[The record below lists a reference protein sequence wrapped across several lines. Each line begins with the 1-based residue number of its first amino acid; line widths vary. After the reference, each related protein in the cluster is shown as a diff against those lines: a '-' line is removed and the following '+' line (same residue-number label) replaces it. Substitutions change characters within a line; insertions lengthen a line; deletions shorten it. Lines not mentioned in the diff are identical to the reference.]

1 MTRTI
6 RVLAASR
13 QRLPS
18 KLGQV
23 CLLLVAVV
31 GCATDPAEPRCETRR
46 LRVDAVTVPKNNNL
60 AREFGFDLNADE
72 AVDNNAGMVT
82 ATLHTM
88 ITNFDLGTAATV
100 RLADDIVWEVE
111 VETCDDGT
119 QRIADARMP
128 VSTVFDPIG
137 TFPAAGFL
145 AANRSAI
152 QVAQRA
158 DGTWSGTL
166 GMAFAA
172 DALIEATVAP
182 LAPYFDTHQLFMEYL
197 DKSPKDGHITVEE
210 MRAASV
216 VKTLLA
222 PDLGSDGTSF
232 GIAFT
237 AHE

>member
-6 RVLAASR
+6 RVLAATG

-31 GCATDPAEPRCETRR
+31 GCATDPAEPICETRT
-46 LRVDAVTVPKNNNL
+46 LRVDTVAVPKNNNL
-60 AREFGFDLNADE
+60 AREFGFDLDADK
-72 AVDNNAGMVT
+72 AIDNNAGMVT
-82 ATLHTM
+82 ATLHAM
-88 ITNFDLGTAATV
+88 IPNFDLATATTA

-119 QRIADARMP
+119 QQVANARMP
-128 VSTVFDPIG
+128 VSTVFDPAG
-137 TFPAAGFL
+137 TFPAAGFV
-145 AANRSAI
+145 AATRSAI
-152 QVAQRA
+152 AVTQRA
-158 DGTWSGTL
+158 DGTWDGKL
-166 GMAFAA
+166 GMAFAP
-172 DALIEATVAP
+172 DALIDATVAP
-182 LAPYFDTHQLFMEYL
+182 LAPYFDEHQLFMEYL
-197 DKSPKDGHITVEE
+197 DTSPKDGHITVEE
-210 MRAASV
+210 MRKASV
-216 VKTLLA
+216 VKTMLA